1 MKKGAALSPSI
12 PACNVPKGG
21 KQTSGSTKHGRMT
34 TADKGENLKGM
45 PTTH

>member
-21 KQTSGSTKHGRMT
+21 KQTSGSTKHSRMT
-34 TADKGENLKGM
+34 TAAKVENLKGM
-45 PTTH
+45 PLTH